1 MMMPADPRLEN
12 LDQELLRISGERF
25 ERATNLTMLH
35 LRDARLLLPDTR
47 NNRILAKACIV
58 LASAALESNLSYLS
72 DLGVAFADARP
83 ELFAVAQREFLLGR
97 RTIVDDEGRVVEK
110 RLKQTLEERLSIVPT
125 LLGRAAGRPYE
136 LPVRSAAIRKLRAT
150 LGRRDAIIHPR
161 WDRYLRE
168 AGWFESAEA
177 VDAVELYLQSIH
189 LQLHPYLAQ
198 YFVLLGTL
206 PPGWHKHDGTDVGYR
221 TRGQRNLAVPLSKMT
236 DFEIREV
243 IVQEWFDAVFLTRLA
258 LTNGVEG
265 DSEGSMLTRAAL
277 ILLYAMV
284 DAQLSIISQWKM
296 SEHPANFL
304 PAEVNFLSE
313 IAVGVGHDG
322 EALVEE
328 DHHAFKQRIIA
339 VPRILAR
346 RVENAEVRPNL
357 GGVWGEELLRGH
369 SLRNE
374 LVHPAQDRDMPRIT
388 IPELLGIAKA
398 VKQYFKELATIAPQ
412 NFDLYERLLDS
423 FDLPSDAE
431 VDRDMTR
438 MRNFRRLHPDRP
450 VMFSQLNL
458 PEERDNA

>member
-1 MMMPADPRLEN
+1 MMPVDPRLEN
-12 LDQELLRISGERF
+12 LDQDLLRISGDRF
-25 ERATNLTMLH
+25 EQSTNLTMLH
-35 LRDARLLLPDTR
+35 LRDARLLLPETR
-47 NNRILAKACIV
+47 DNRVLAKACIV

-72 DLGVAFADARP
+72 DLGVAFADSRP
-83 ELFAVAQREFLLGR
+83 ELFAIAQREFLLGR
-97 RTIVDDEGRVVEK
+97 RTVVDDEGRVVQK
-110 RLKQTLEERLSIVPT
+110 RLKQTLEERLTVVPT
-125 LLGRAAGRPYE
+125 LLGRAISRDYE

-150 LGRRDAIIHPR
+150 LDRRDAIIHPR

-168 AGWFESAEA
+168 ASWFESAEA
-177 VDAVELYLQSIH
+177 VDAVELYLQSVH

-198 YFVLLGTL
+198 YFVLLGTM

-221 TRGQRNLAVPLSKMT
+221 TRGRRNLAVPLSRMT
-236 DFEIREV
+236 DFQIREV
-243 IVQEWFDAVFLTRLA
+243 ILQEWFDAVFLTRLA

-296 SEHPANFL
+296 AEHPAEFL

-346 RVENAEVRPNL
+346 RIENAEVRPNL
-357 GGVWGEELLRGH
+357 GDAWGEELLRGH
-369 SLRNE
+369 GLRNQ
-374 LVHPAQDRDMPRIT
+374 LVHPPQAGDMPRIT

-398 VKQYFKELATIAPQ
+398 IKQYFSELATIAPR
-412 NFDLYERLLDS
+412 NFGLYELLLDA
-423 FDLPSDAE
+423 FDLPTDDD
-431 VDRDMTR
+431 VNRDMTR
-438 MRNFRRLHPDRP
+438 MRRLRALHPDRP
-450 VMFSQLNL
+450 IMFSQLDVL
-458 PEERDNA
+458 EGGGNA